1 MPVLLDAYAVI
12 SVLRG
17 EPAADVIGPRL
28 AAGDAVLHP
37 LNAGEVIDRV
47 ARMATVEADEVE
59 GDLALLGVAFA
70 NVDPRD
76 LVEAGHW
83 RARHYHRTR
92 RPVSLADCVAA
103 VCALRSEMALATSDR
118 HCAAMLRDEGGEVLA
133 LPASDGSLP

>member
-1 MPVLLDAYAVI
+1 VVVREQPV
-12 SVLRG
+12 
-17 EPAADVIGPRL
+17 
-28 AAGDAVLHP
+28 VLHP

-47 ARMATVEADEVE
+47 ARMAQVDTDEVE
-59 GDLALLGVAFA
+59 SDLALLGIAFA
-70 NVDPRD
+70 EVDPRD

-103 VCALRSEMALATSDR
+103 VCALRSEVALATSDR